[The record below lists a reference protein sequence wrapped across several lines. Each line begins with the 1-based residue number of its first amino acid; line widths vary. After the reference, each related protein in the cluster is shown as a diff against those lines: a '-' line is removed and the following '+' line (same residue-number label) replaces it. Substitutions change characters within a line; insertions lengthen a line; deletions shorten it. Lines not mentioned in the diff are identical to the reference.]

1 MKIIADSDWE
11 YQNNNFSAK
20 YAVNRVLFGVCD
32 ILYDFQYRVIQNY
45 MNLQRDENL
54 AIERTITALTNN
66 QFLLAFQNFEIQVC
80 TQKMSQRKTKN
91 LRPRFISKVHKPSLA
106 V

>member
-11 YQNNNFSAK
+11 YQNNFSAK
-20 YAVNRVLFGVCD
+20 YAVNKVLFGVCD
-32 ILYDFQYRVIQNY
+32 ILYDFQYRVIQKY

-66 QFLLAFQNFEIQVC
+66 QFSLAFQNFEIAVC